1 MVKSVQPKAKSHTA
15 QFICE
20 EVRKIMEGVGGEK
33 SDINVGTVDCEM
45 SAGYCALSMTGS
57 SWIMT
62 CTVCDPECQTSA
74 YKRKQQLDR
83 HTWP

>member
-1 MVKSVQPKAKSHTA
+1 MVKNQTLTSAPWAV
-15 QFICE
+15 
-20 EVRKIMEGVGGEK
+20 
-33 SDINVGTVDCEM
+33 EM